1 LPASSRRTGAPLFT
15 RRESYPQV
23 TGVLH
28 MKSLVTFPRSDK
40 ACWWVEAFWPTW
52 PTWPTMDGG
61 FMAEVSIKNQSLS
74 SWSEADRLWA
84 YYKQSQEG
92 KAVVLLAIRRRV
104 GFAL

>member
-1 LPASSRRTGAPLFT
+1 
-15 RRESYPQV
+15 
-23 TGVLH
+23 
-28 MKSLVTFPRSDK
+28 
-40 ACWWVEAFWPTW
+40 
-52 PTWPTMDGG
+52 
-61 FMAEVSIKNQSLS
+61 MAEVSIKNQSLS

>member
-1 LPASSRRTGAPLFT
+1 
-15 RRESYPQV
+15 
-23 TGVLH
+23 
-28 MKSLVTFPRSDK
+28 
-40 ACWWVEAFWPTW
+40 
-52 PTWPTMDGG
+52 
-61 FMAEVSIKNQSLS
+61 MAEVSIKNQTLSS